1 MQVCVENNLWKEQL
15 TTSSTNKFK
24 VIYLIKEKK
33 NLVIPL
39 VFEDIIIFEIHE
51 ESFPKFKQSISFFLS
66 IKQVGL

>member
-24 VIYLIKEKK
+24 VIYLIKK

-51 ESFPKFKQSISFFLS
+51 ESFPKFKQSISFILS

>member
-24 VIYLIKEKK
+24 VIYLIKK